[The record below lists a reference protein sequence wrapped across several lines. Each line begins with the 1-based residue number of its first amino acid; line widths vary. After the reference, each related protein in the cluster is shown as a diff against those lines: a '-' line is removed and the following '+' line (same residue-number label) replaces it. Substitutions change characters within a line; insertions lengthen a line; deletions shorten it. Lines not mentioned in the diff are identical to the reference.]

1 MMNNNQNPADLQQNP
16 ADAQGNVNQVNPTN
30 PVNAGNAGIQN
41 NPYINN
47 MNTPI
52 ANNTGMQNNPYI
64 NQNAN
69 NMNNQM
75 PVDAQN
81 NDSFVNGDFVK
92 GALIGAGI
100 AFLLTNK
107 TTQKAIF
114 NGFSKGSEL
123 VQAGIEEL
131 KERMED
137 AKAQMETKEF

>member
-1 MMNNNQNPADLQQNP
+1 MNNN
-16 ADAQGNVNQVNPTN
+16 NVNNMNNQQQTVQANQAQT
-30 PVNAGNAGIQN
+30 GIN
-41 NPYINN
+41 TNPYINN
-47 MNTPI
+47 MNVP
-52 ANNTGMQNNPYI
+52 ASNASMQGNPYI

-69 NMNNQM
+69 TVN
-75 PVDAQN
+75 PVQNANAQ
-81 NDSFVNGDFVK
+81 NDSFLNGDFVK
-92 GALIGAGI
+92 GALIGAGV

-137 AKAQMETKEF
+137 AKAQMEAKEF